1 MRLIQRSRE
10 IKKAGNAVRV
20 RNCDGR
26 DPQGPRTGHHWRVVS
41 ESEHFEVAA
50 AALPKLEAANAVF
63 LTDRVAL
70 GGDLSPNFRQAKQQ
84 LDELVGAGITHIA
97 DLRSEWSD
105 EVLVRNWAPQIQYL
119 HHRVADAGQLI
130 EPEWFD
136 GLVDWV
142 RTALDADPAAKVLV
156 HCHMG
161 VNRAPSGALAILM
174 DQGLSLREAL
184 DRIRAA
190 RPVAVIDYAGSVLSW
205 YLTRSGADP
214 RARNNLRRVLV
225 RWRQA
230 HHLDV
235 EGVIRSIRSQETPN
249 SRWVVRLGPNDP
261 ETLGRVLAE
270 AGEVA
275 VGLTID
281 FDPVELGQLDEVLF
295 LTAAGLNGRA
305 LVVGPAQQVESGAWV
320 LPVMIT
326 ELFLAVRVPL
336 PDAVQEWFEQDGPNP
351 LLLSR
356 ADYRVLTTRSAKV
369 GAE

>member
-1 MRLIQRSRE
+1 M
-10 IKKAGNAVRV
+10 
-20 RNCDGR
+20 
-26 DPQGPRTGHHWRVVS
+26 VS
-41 ESEHFEVAA
+41 ESEHLEVAA
-50 AALPKLEAANAVF
+50 GALPRLKAANAVF
-63 LTDRVAL
+63 LTDRVAF
-70 GGDLSPNFRQAKQQ
+70 GGDLSPNFGLARQQ
-84 LDELVGAGITHIA
+84 LDELVAVGVTHIA

-130 EPEWFD
+130 ESQWFES
-136 GLVDWV
+136 LVDWV

-161 VNRAPSGALAILM
+161 VNRAPSAALAILM
-174 DQGLSLREAL
+174 DQGVSLRDAL

-190 RPVAVIDYAGSVLSW
+190 RPVAVIDYAGSVLTW
-205 YLTRSGADP
+205 YLDRSGADP
-214 RARNNLRRVLV
+214 RARRNLRRVLV

-230 HHLDV
+230 HDIDV

-270 AGEVA
+270 SGEVA

-295 LTAAGLNGRA
+295 LTEAGLNGRA
-305 LVVGPAQQVESGAWV
+305 LVVGPTQQVESGSWV

-326 ELFLAVRVPL
+326 ELFLAVPVPL
-336 PDAVQEWFEQDGPNP
+336 PEAVQEWFDQHGPNP

-356 ADYRVLTTRSAKV
+356 ADYRALTTRVAQAAAK
-369 GAE
+369 